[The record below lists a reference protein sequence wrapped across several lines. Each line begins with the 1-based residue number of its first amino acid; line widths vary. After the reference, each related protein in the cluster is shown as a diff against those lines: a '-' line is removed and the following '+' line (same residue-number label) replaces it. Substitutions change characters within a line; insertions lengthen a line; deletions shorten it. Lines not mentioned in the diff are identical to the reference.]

1 MKHQI
6 RLSQSAQRDLQRF
19 AEYTA
24 DYSEEFSQEQFLR
37 LNGVLNTDIA
47 EMPHTWSYFFVTG
60 APYRAFLFNVGKRTG
75 YWIVYTID
83 DAAKHVD
90 VLRFWNASRDPAA
103 FEV

>member
-1 MKHQI
+1 MKYQI
-6 RLSQSAQRDLQRF
+6 RLSLSAQHDLQLF

-24 DYSEEFSQEQFLR
+24 GYSEEFSRQQFVR

-60 APYRAFLFNVGKRTG
+60 APYRAFLFNVGKRTR
-75 YWIVYTID
+75 YWIVYSID
-83 DAAKHVD
+83 DAAKRVD

>member
-6 RLSQSAQRDLQRF
+6 RLSLSAQRDLQRF
-19 AEYTA
+19 AEYTSV
-24 DYSEEFSQEQFLR
+24 YSEEFSREQFAR
-37 LNGVLNTDIA
+37 LNGVLNIDIA

-60 APYRAFLFNVGKRTG
+60 APYRAFLFNVGRRTS
-75 YWIVYTID
+75 YWIVYTIND
-83 DAAKHVD
+83 VAKHVD